1 MNKLTTNLNK
11 IGEKISK
18 VNNAGNNESVCISQL
33 YDILP
38 ITQNSMTKK
47 GVKEVAILLHDI
59 RSTHNV
65 GSIFRT
71 SDALGVNKI
80 YLSGYTPTPIDKYGR
95 ARKDIA
101 KVALGAEKDI
111 SWEYLDDSVKTIKKL
126 KKEGYQVIVVEQDNK
141 SVDYKKVKIVYPVL
155 FVVGNEVDGVDKKVL
170 SLCDIVA
177 EIPMMGKKESLNVS
191 VAFGVALSRMLGI

>member
-1 MNKLTTNLNK
+1 
-11 IGEKISK
+11 
-18 VNNAGNNESVCISQL
+18 
-33 YDILP
+33 
-38 ITQNSMTKK
+38 MTKK
-47 GVKEVAILLHDI
+47 GVKEVTILLHDI

-111 SWEYLDDSVKTIKKL
+111 SWEYLDDSVKKIKKL
-126 KKEGYQVIVVEQDNK
+126 KKEGYQIIVVEQDNK